1 MINEKRLI
9 EEIKDVEVAWYI
21 DGNYETYD
29 STTIMDI
36 IEEQP
41 KLEDEIVE
49 KLEVLKKYYENTSE
63 EWYADCEFQMGHA
76 YSDKAGAIEEAIEVV
91 KEVCGIKPK
100 CDEEALERISGG
112 YVYETTEEMLKDIVA
127 VSEYF
132 KEECKEIKEKYCK
145 IEGE

>member
-1 MINEKRLI
+1 LI

-41 KLEDEIVE
+41 KLEDEIINE
-49 KLEVLKKYYENTSE
+49 LEALKKYYEDTSE
-63 EWYADCEFQMGHA
+63 EWIADGEFQMVHA
-76 YSDKAGAIEEAIEVV
+76 YSDRADGVNEAIKIV
-91 KEVCGIKPK
+91 KKVCGIKTEY
-100 CDEEALERISGG
+100 DEEALERIKGG

-127 VSEYF
+127 VSEQF
-132 KEECKEIKEKYCK
+132 KEECKAIRKQYRK
-145 IEGE
+145 IQGE